1 MGLRRNLLRLLAL
14 LFAFALVAAA
24 CGSSDDDDSSS
35 SSSESATATADDH
48 GDDDDHDHEEEEDT
62 GGTLSQDAVEKAVSG
77 EGGDDAAEEEEES
90 DCPKD
95 RSTIEGIFAEA
106 DCNRDAIIA
115 MITEKMEA
123 GEWGVNSDNHLIGP
137 TGMEIDLNECPAD
150 WSNTHGLSDD
160 AMRFGQTTV
169 QSGNLAAYGNLSLG
183 MQIWFDYIDSL
194 DVLSGRDIEFII
206 KDDGYVAAQT
216 IEYVD
221 ELIESSNVHL
231 LQGLGSPNGLAVYDK
246 INDECI
252 PHPFYL
258 SGHPAWGDPEIH
270 PWTTSYQMSYSTEA
284 MLWGTWIK
292 VNLADQLPVT
302 VAGLVMDNDFG
313 LAYEM
318 GFEAYVEQNP
328 DVVAEYLP
336 VRHDP
341 AAPTLTNEVTTIA
354 AFDPDVFISM
364 TAGNPCLL
372 AIQEVEA
379 SGLLDSVSA
388 AFTPSVCVGIAA
400 YMTPAGM
407 AADGW
412 WIAGGGWK
420 DSQDANYIDD
430 PYMKFI
436 NETLESDGLDQT
448 VSLYGV
454 GFGDYGWSY
463 NEVLRVAAELP
474 GGLSRTNFI
483 LALRTFSGKHPK
495 LLDGIEFG
503 AWGAS
508 DGYFVEGSDFSQFDA
523 TNQAWVQVGDLV
535 DANGLSPNCRW
546 DKDNGGC
553 R

>member
-1 MGLRRNLLRLLAL
+1 MEIRRNLLRLLAV
-14 LFAFALVAAA
+14 LFAFAMVAAA

-35 SSSESATATADDH
+35 SSSESASATAEDH
-48 GDDDDHDHEEEEDT
+48 GDDDHDHEEEDT

-77 EGGDDAAEEEEES
+77 EGSDDAAEEEAS
-90 DCPKD
+90 DCPQD
-95 RSTIEGIFAEA
+95 RSTIEGIMAEA

-115 MITEKMEA
+115 MITAKMEA

-137 TGMEIDLNECPAD
+137 AGMEVDLNACPAD
-150 WSNTHGLSDD
+150 WDDKAGLTDD
-160 AMRFGQTTV
+160 QIRFGQTTV
-169 QSGNLAAYGNLSLG
+169 QSGNLAAYGNLSVG
-183 MQIWFDYIDSL
+183 MGVYFDYVNSL

-246 INDECI
+246 INAECI

-258 SGHPAWGDPEIH
+258 SGHPAWGDPEVH
-270 PWTTSYQMSYSTEA
+270 PWTTSRQMSYSTEA

-318 GFEAYVEQNP
+318 GFEAYAEENP

-372 AIQEVEA
+372 AIQEVES
-379 SGLLDSVSA
+379 SGLLDRIEA
-388 AFTPSVCVGIAA
+388 AFTPSVCKGIAA
-400 YMTPAGM
+400 YLAPAGM
-407 AADGW
+407 AADEW
-412 WIAGGGWK
+412 WVVGGGLK
-420 DSQDANYIDD
+420 DTTDPGKMEEPFIKFVRDLISDAGED
-430 PYMKFI
+430 PGI
-436 NETLESDGLDQT
+436 SLTGDGACRGLEFTEAFRIAD
-448 VSLYGV
+448 
-454 GFGDYGWSY
+454 
-463 NEVLRVAAELP
+463 ALP
-474 GGLSRTNFI
+474 GGMSRTNLM
-483 LALRTFSGKHPK
+483 LALRNFKIYNPCVM
-495 LLDGIEFG
+495 DGIKTELNG
-503 AWGAS
+503 NADA
-508 DGYFVEGSDFSQFDA
+508 YYIEGSDFSQFDA
-523 TNQAWVQVGDLV
+523 ELQTWNQIGDVV
-535 DANGLSPNCRW
+535 DANGGTPNCRW
-546 DKDNGGC
+546 DKANGGC

>member
-1 MGLRRNLLRLLAL
+1 MGIRRNLLRLLAV
-14 LFAFALVAAA
+14 LFAFAMVAAA

-35 SSSESATATADDH
+35 SSSESASATAEDH
-48 GDDDDHDHEEEEDT
+48 GDDHGEEEDT

-77 EGGDDAAEEEEES
+77 ESDDAGDAAEEAS
-90 DCPKD
+90 DCTQD
-95 RSTIEGIFAEA
+95 RSSIEGIMAEA

-115 MITEKMEA
+115 MITAKMDA

-137 TGMEIDLNECPAD
+137 SGMEIDLNECPAD
-150 WSNTHGLSDD
+150 WDDKAGLTDD
-160 AMRFGQTTV
+160 QLRFGQTTV

-183 MQIWFDYIDSL
+183 MQIYFDYVNSL

-221 ELIESSNVHL
+221 ELIESANVHL

-246 INDECI
+246 INAECI

-270 PWTTSYQMSYSTEA
+270 PWTTSRQMSYSTEA

-292 VNLADQLPVT
+292 VNLADQLPVS

-318 GFEAYVEQNP
+318 GFEAYAEQNP
-328 DVVAEYLP
+328 DVVEEYLP

-372 AIQEVEA
+372 AIQEVES
-379 SGLLDSVSA
+379 SGLLDRIEA
-388 AFTPSVCVGIAA
+388 AFTPSVCKGIAA
-400 YMTPAGM
+400 YLAPAGM
-407 AADGW
+407 AADDW
-412 WIAGGGWK
+412 WVVGGGLK
-420 DSQDANYIDD
+420 DTTDPGKMDEPFIKFVRDMISDAGED
-430 PYMKFI
+430 PGI
-436 NETLESDGLDQT
+436 SLTGDGACRGLEFTEAFRIAD
-448 VSLYGV
+448 
-454 GFGDYGWSY
+454 
-463 NEVLRVAAELP
+463 ALP
-474 GGLSRTNFI
+474 GGMSRTNLM
-483 LALRTFSGKHPK
+483 LALRNFKIYHPG
-495 LLDGIEFG
+495 LLDGLVTELKG
-503 AWGAS
+503 NADA
-508 DGYFVEGSDFSQFDA
+508 YFVEGSEYSKFNA
-523 TNQAWVQVGDLV
+523 TDQTWEMIGDVV
-535 DANGLSPNCRW
+535 DANGGTPNCRW
-546 DKDNGGC
+546 DKANGGC

>member
-1 MGLRRNLLRLLAL
+1 MEIRRNLLRLLAL

-77 EGGDDAAEEEEES
+77 EGGDDDAAEEEES
-90 DCPKD
+90 DCPQD
-95 RSTIEGIFAEA
+95 RSTLEGIFAEA

-160 AMRFGQTTV
+160 TMRFGQTTV

-221 ELIESSNVHL
+221 ELIESGNVLL

-258 SGHPAWGDPEIH
+258 SGHPAWGDPELH

-284 MLWGTWIK
+284 VLWGTWIK
-292 VNLADQLPVT
+292 VNLADKLPVK

-379 SGLLDSVSA
+379 SGLYDRLDA
-388 AFTPSVCVGIAA
+388 AFTPSVCKGIAA
-400 YMTPAGM
+400 YLAPAGM
-407 AADGW
+407 AADGY
-412 WIAGGGWK
+412 WIVGGGAK
-420 DSQDANYIDD
+420 DTTDSGKMDEPFIAFARDLISDAGED
-430 PYMKFI
+430 PSI
-436 NETLESDGLDQT
+436 
-448 VSLYGV
+448 SLTGEGV
-454 GFGDYGWSY
+454 FRGYAFTEAFRIAD
-463 NEVLRVAAELP
+463 ALP
-474 GGLSRTNFI
+474 GGMSRTNLM
-483 LALRTFSGKHPK
+483 LALRNFKIYHPG
-495 LLDGIEFG
+495 LLDGLVTELKG
-503 AWGAS
+503 NS
-508 DGYFVEGSDFSQFDA
+508 DAYFVEGSEYSQFDA
-523 TNQAWVQVGDLV
+523 ENQTWVMVGDVV
-535 DANGLSPNCRW
+535 DANGGTPNCRW
-546 DKDNGGC
+546 DKANGGC

>member
-1 MGLRRNLLRLLAL
+1 MGIRRNLLRLLAV
-14 LFAFALVAAA
+14 LFAFAMVAAA

-35 SSSESATATADDH
+35 SSSESASATAEDH
-48 GDDDDHDHEEEEDT
+48 SDDDDHDHEEEET
-62 GGTLSQDAVEKAVSG
+62 GGGLSQDAVEKAVSG
-77 EGGDDAAEEEEES
+77 DDEAEQEVDE
-90 DCPKD
+90 DAPTFD
-95 RSTIEGIFAEA
+95 TSTIEGLEA
-106 DCNRDAIIA
+106 SWTYNREKLVA

-123 GEWGVNSDNHLIGP
+123 GEWGVGDDGILRGP
-137 TGMEIDLNECPAD
+137 TGFEIDMNDCPSD
-150 WSNTHGLSDD
+150 WSDTGGVTADSVRIGH
-160 AMRFGQTTV
+160 TTAK
-169 QSGNLAAYGNLSLG
+169 SGNLAAYGNIAVG
-183 MQIWFDYIDSL
+183 WDSYNNY
-194 DVLSGRDIEFII
+194 VNENGGIGGRDIELIV
-206 KDDGYVAAQT
+206 KDDAYVAAQT
-216 IEYVD
+216 IEFID
-221 ELIESSNVHL
+221 ELIESENVFMIVT
-231 LQGLGSPNGLAVYDK
+231 LGSPNTLAVYDTV
-246 INDECI
+246 NTECV
-252 PHPFYL
+252 PQPFVQT
-258 SGHPAWGDPEIH
+258 GHPAWGDPELH
-270 PWTTSYQMSYSTEA
+270 PWTSGMIMSYSTEA
-284 MLWGTWIK
+284 VLWGTWIK
-292 VNLADQLPVT
+292 NNLADQLPVK

-313 LAYEM
+313 LAYEL
-318 GFEAYVEQNP
+318 GFEAYAEDNP
-328 DVVAEYLP
+328 DIVAEYLP

-341 AAPTLTNEVTTIA
+341 AAPTVTNEVTTIA

-420 DSQDANYIDD
+420 DSQDANYTDD

-523 TNQAWVQVGDLV
+523 TNQSWVQVGDLV

>member
-221 ELIESSNVHL
+221 ELIESGNVLL

-258 SGHPAWGDPEIH
+258 SGHPAWGDPELH

-284 MLWGTWIK
+284 VLWGTWIK
-292 VNLADQLPVT
+292 VNLADQLPVK

-379 SGLLDSVSA
+379 SGLYDRLDA
-388 AFTPSVCVGIAA
+388 AFTPSVCKGIAA
-400 YMTPAGM
+400 YLAPAGM
-407 AADGW
+407 AADGY
-412 WIAGGGWK
+412 WIVGGGQK
-420 DSQDANYIDD
+420 DTTDTKLQDEPYIKFVNELISAAGED
-430 PYMKFI
+430 PGI
-436 NETLESDGLDQT
+436 
-448 VSLYGV
+448 SLTGEGV
-454 GFGDYGWSY
+454 FRGYDITEAFRIAD
-463 NEVLRVAAELP
+463 ALP
-474 GGLSRTNFI
+474 GGMSRTNLM
-483 LALRTFSGKHPK
+483 LALRNFKIFHPG
-495 LLDGIEFG
+495 LLDGIATELKG
-503 AWGAS
+503 NVDA
-508 DGYFVEGSDFSQFDA
+508 YFIEGSEYSQFDA
-523 TNQAWVQVGDLV
+523 ENQTWVQVGDPV
-535 DANGLSPNCRW
+535 DANGGTPNCRW
-546 DKDNGGC
+546 DKANGGC

>member
-1 MGLRRNLLRLLAL
+1 MGIRRNLLRLLAV
-14 LFAFALVAAA
+14 LFAFAMVAAA

-35 SSSESATATADDH
+35 SSSESASATAEDH
-48 GDDDDHDHEEEEDT
+48 GDDHGEEEDT

-77 EGGDDAAEEEEES
+77 DSDDAGDAAEEAS
-90 DCPKD
+90 DCPQD
-95 RSTIEGIFAEA
+95 RSTVEGIFAEA

-115 MITEKMEA
+115 MITAKMDA

-137 TGMEIDLNECPAD
+137 EGMEVDLNACPAD
-150 WSNTHGLSDD
+150 WDNKAGLTDD
-160 AMRFGQTTV
+160 QIRFGQTTV

-183 MQIWFDYIDSL
+183 MQIYFDYVNSL

-221 ELIESSNVHL
+221 ELIESANVHL

-246 INDECI
+246 INEECI

-258 SGHPAWGDPEIH
+258 SGHPAWGDPELH

-284 MLWGTWIK
+284 VLWGTWIK
-292 VNLADQLPVT
+292 VNLADDLPVK

-318 GFEAYVEQNP
+318 GFEAYAEQNP

-372 AIQEVEA
+372 AIQEVES
-379 SGLLDSVSA
+379 SGLLDRIEA
-388 AFTPSVCVGIAA
+388 AFTPSVCKGIAA
-400 YMTPAGM
+400 YLAPAGM
-407 AADGW
+407 AADDW
-412 WIAGGGWK
+412 WVVGGGLK
-420 DSQDANYIDD
+420 DTTDPGKMDEPFIKFVRDMISDAGED
-430 PYMKFI
+430 PGI
-436 NETLESDGLDQT
+436 SLTGDGACRGLEFTEAFRIAD
-448 VSLYGV
+448 
-454 GFGDYGWSY
+454 
-463 NEVLRVAAELP
+463 ALP
-474 GGLSRTNFI
+474 GGMSRTNLM
-483 LALRTFSGKHPK
+483 LALRNFKIYNPCVM
-495 LLDGIEFG
+495 DGIQTELNG
-503 AWGAS
+503 NADA
-508 DGYFVEGSDFSQFDA
+508 YYIEGSDFSQFDA
-523 TNQAWVQVGDLV
+523 EQQTWNQIGDVV
-535 DANGLSPNCRW
+535 DANGGTPNCRW
-546 DKDNGGC
+546 DKANGGC

>member
-77 EGGDDAAEEEEES
+77 EGGDDDAAEEEES
-90 DCPKD
+90 DCPQD
-95 RSTIEGIFAEA
+95 RSTLEGIFAEA

-160 AMRFGQTTV
+160 TMRFGQTTV

-221 ELIESSNVHL
+221 ELIESGNVLL

-258 SGHPAWGDPEIH
+258 SGHPAWGDPELH

-284 MLWGTWIK
+284 VLWGTWIK
-292 VNLADQLPVT
+292 VNLADKLPVK

-318 GFEAYVEQNP
+318 GFEAYVEENP
-328 DVVAEYLP
+328 DVVSEYLP

-354 AFDPDVFISM
+354 AFAPDVFISM

-379 SGLLDSVSA
+379 SGLLDELSA
-388 AFTPSVCVGIAA
+388 AFTPSVCKGIAA
-400 YMTPAGM
+400 YLAPAGM
-407 AADGW
+407 AADDW
-412 WIAGGGWK
+412 WVVGGGRIDTTDPGK
-420 DSQDANYIDD
+420 IDLPFIKFARDLISDAGED
-430 PYMKFI
+430 PGI
-436 NETLESDGLDQT
+436 SLTGEGVCRGLDFT
-448 VSLYGV
+448 EA
-454 GFGDYGWSY
+454 FRIAD
-463 NEVLRVAAELP
+463 ALP
-474 GGLSRTNFI
+474 GGMSRTNLM
-483 LALRTFSGKHPK
+483 LALRNFKVYNPCIM
-495 LLDGIEFG
+495 DGIQTELKG
-503 AWGAS
+503 NS
-508 DGYFVEGSDFSQFDA
+508 DAYFIEGSDFSQFDA
-523 TNQAWVQVGDLV
+523 EAQSWNIIGEVV
-535 DANGLSPNCRW
+535 DANGGTPNCRW
-546 DKDNGGC
+546 DKANGGC

>member
-1 MGLRRNLLRLLAL
+1 MEIRRNLLRLLAL

-137 TGMEIDLNECPAD
+137 TGMDIDLNECPAD

-221 ELIESSNVHL
+221 ELIESGNVLL

-258 SGHPAWGDPEIH
+258 SGHPAWGDPELH

-284 MLWGTWIK
+284 VLWGTWIK
-292 VNLADQLPVT
+292 VNLADQLPVK

-379 SGLLDSVSA
+379 SGLYDRLDA
-388 AFTPSVCVGIAA
+388 AFTPSVCKGIAA
-400 YMTPAGM
+400 YLAPAGM
-407 AADGW
+407 AADDW
-412 WIAGGGWK
+412 WVVGGGRIDTTDPGK
-420 DSQDANYIDD
+420 IDLPFIKFARDLISDAGED
-430 PYMKFI
+430 PGI
-436 NETLESDGLDQT
+436 SLTGEGVCRGLDFT
-448 VSLYGV
+448 EA
-454 GFGDYGWSY
+454 FRIAD
-463 NEVLRVAAELP
+463 ALP
-474 GGLSRTNFI
+474 GGMSRTNLM
-483 LALRTFSGKHPK
+483 LALRNFKVYNPCIM
-495 LLDGIEFG
+495 DGIQTELKG
-503 AWGAS
+503 NS
-508 DGYFVEGSDFSQFDA
+508 DAYFIEGSDFSQFDA
-523 TNQAWVQVGDLV
+523 EAQSWNIIGEVV
-535 DANGLSPNCRW
+535 DANGGTPNCRW
-546 DKDNGGC
+546 DKANGGC

>member
-1 MGLRRNLLRLLAL
+1 MGIRRNLLRLLAV
-14 LFAFALVAAA
+14 LFAFAMVAAA

-35 SSSESATATADDH
+35 SSSESASATAEDH
-48 GDDDDHDHEEEEDT
+48 GDDHGEEEDT

-77 EGGDDAAEEEEES
+77 ESDDAGDAAEEAS
-90 DCPKD
+90 DCTQD
-95 RSTIEGIFAEA
+95 RSSIEGIMAEA

-115 MITEKMEA
+115 MITAKMDA

-137 TGMEIDLNECPAD
+137 EGMEVDLNACPAD
-150 WSNTHGLSDD
+150 WDNKAGLTDD
-160 AMRFGQTTV
+160 QIRFGQTTV

-183 MQIWFDYIDSL
+183 MQIWFDYVDSL

-221 ELIESSNVHL
+221 ELIESANVHL

-246 INDECI
+246 INAECI

-270 PWTTSYQMSYSTEA
+270 PWTTSRQMSYSTEA

-292 VNLADQLPVT
+292 VNLADQLPVS

-318 GFEAYVEQNP
+318 GFEAYAEQNP
-328 DVVAEYLP
+328 DVVEEYLP

-379 SGLLDSVSA
+379 SGLYDRLSA
-388 AFTPSVCVGIAA
+388 AFTPSVCKGIAA
-400 YMTPAGM
+400 YLAPAGM
-407 AADGW
+407 AADGY
-412 WIAGGGWK
+412 WIVGGGAK
-420 DSQDANYIDD
+420 DTTDSGKMDEPFIAFARDLISDAGEDAGI
-430 PYMKFI
+430 
-436 NETLESDGLDQT
+436 
-448 VSLYGV
+448 SLTGEGV
-454 GFGDYGWSY
+454 FRGYAFTEAFRIAD
-463 NEVLRVAAELP
+463 ALP
-474 GGLSRTNFI
+474 GGMSRTNLM
-483 LALRTFSGKHPK
+483 LALRNFKIYNPCVM
-495 LLDGIEFG
+495 DGIQTELNG
-503 AWGAS
+503 NADA
-508 DGYFVEGSDFSQFDA
+508 YYIEGSDFSQFDA
-523 TNQAWVQVGDLV
+523 EQQTWNQIGDVV
-535 DANGLSPNCRW
+535 DANGGTPNCRW
-546 DKDNGGC
+546 DKANGGC

>member
-1 MGLRRNLLRLLAL
+1 MEIRRNLLRLLAV
-14 LFAFALVAAA
+14 LFAFAMVAAA

-35 SSSESATATADDH
+35 SSSESASATAEDH
-48 GDDDDHDHEEEEDT
+48 GDDHSEEEEDT

-77 EGGDDAAEEEEES
+77 DSDDAGDAAEEAS
-90 DCPKD
+90 DCPQD
-95 RSTIEGIFAEA
+95 RSTVEGIFAEA

-115 MITEKMEA
+115 MITAKMDA

-137 TGMEIDLNECPAD
+137 SGMEIDLNECPAD
-150 WSNTHGLSDD
+150 WDDKAGLTDD
-160 AMRFGQTTV
+160 QLRFGQTTV

-183 MQIWFDYIDSL
+183 MQIYFDYVNSL

-221 ELIESSNVHL
+221 ELIESANVHL

-246 INDECI
+246 INAECI

-270 PWTTSYQMSYSTEA
+270 PWTTSRQMSYSTEA

-292 VNLADQLPVT
+292 VNLADQLPVS

-318 GFEAYVEQNP
+318 GFEAYAEQNP
-328 DVVAEYLP
+328 DVVEEYLP

-372 AIQEVEA
+372 AIQEVES
-379 SGLLDSVSA
+379 SGLLDRIEA
-388 AFTPSVCVGIAA
+388 AFTPSVCKGIAA
-400 YMTPAGM
+400 YLAPAGM
-407 AADGW
+407 AADDW
-412 WIAGGGWK
+412 WVVGGGLK
-420 DSQDANYIDD
+420 DTTDPGKMDEPFIKFVRDMISDAGED
-430 PYMKFI
+430 PGI
-436 NETLESDGLDQT
+436 SLTGDGACRGLEFTEAFRIAD
-448 VSLYGV
+448 
-454 GFGDYGWSY
+454 
-463 NEVLRVAAELP
+463 ALP
-474 GGLSRTNFI
+474 GGMSRTNLM
-483 LALRTFSGKHPK
+483 LALRNFKIYNPCVM
-495 LLDGIEFG
+495 DGIQTELNG
-503 AWGAS
+503 NADA
-508 DGYFVEGSDFSQFDA
+508 YYIEGSDFSQFDA
-523 TNQAWVQVGDLV
+523 EQQTWNQIGDVV
-535 DANGLSPNCRW
+535 DANGGTPNCRW
-546 DKDNGGC
+546 DKANGGC

>member
-1 MGLRRNLLRLLAL
+1 MGIRRNLLRLLAV
-14 LFAFALVAAA
+14 LFAFAMVAAA

-35 SSSESATATADDH
+35 SSSESASATAEDH
-48 GDDDDHDHEEEEDT
+48 GDDHGEEEDT

-77 EGGDDAAEEEEES
+77 ESDDAGDAAEEAS
-90 DCPKD
+90 DCTQD
-95 RSTIEGIFAEA
+95 RSSIEGIMAEA

-115 MITEKMEA
+115 MITAKMDA

-137 TGMEIDLNECPAD
+137 SGMEIDLNECPAD
-150 WSNTHGLSDD
+150 WDDKAGLTDD
-160 AMRFGQTTV
+160 QLRFGQTTV

-183 MQIWFDYIDSL
+183 MQIWFDYVDSL

-221 ELIESSNVHL
+221 ELIESANVHL

-246 INDECI
+246 INAECI

-270 PWTTSYQMSYSTEA
+270 PWTTSRQMSYSTEA

-292 VNLADQLPVT
+292 VNLADQLPVS

-318 GFEAYVEQNP
+318 GFEAYAEQNP
-328 DVVAEYLP
+328 DVVEEYLP

-372 AIQEVEA
+372 AIQEVES
-379 SGLLDSVSA
+379 SGLLDRIEA
-388 AFTPSVCVGIAA
+388 AFTPSVCKGIAA
-400 YMTPAGM
+400 YLAPAGM
-407 AADGW
+407 AADDW
-412 WIAGGGWK
+412 WVVGGGLK
-420 DSQDANYIDD
+420 DTTDPGKMDEPFIKFVRDMISDAGED
-430 PYMKFI
+430 PGI
-436 NETLESDGLDQT
+436 SLTGDGACRGLEFTEAFRIAD
-448 VSLYGV
+448 
-454 GFGDYGWSY
+454 
-463 NEVLRVAAELP
+463 ALP
-474 GGLSRTNFI
+474 GGMSRTNLM
-483 LALRTFSGKHPK
+483 LALRNFKIYNPCVM
-495 LLDGIEFG
+495 DGIQTELNG
-503 AWGAS
+503 NADA
-508 DGYFVEGSDFSQFDA
+508 YYIEGSDFSQFDA
-523 TNQAWVQVGDLV
+523 EQQTCDQIGDVV
-535 DANGLSPNCRW
+535 DANGGTPNCRW
-546 DKDNGGC
+546 DKANGGC

>member
-1 MGLRRNLLRLLAL
+1 MEIRRNLLRLLAV

-24 CGSSDDDDSSS
+24 CGSSDDDDDSSSSAS
-35 SSSESATATADDH
+35 SSSESADEAEA
-48 GDDDDHDHEEEEDT
+48 EEAEEAEEEDT
-62 GGTLSQDAVEKAVSG
+62 GGTLSQDAIEKAVSG
-77 EGGDDAAEEEEES
+77 EDDGEAEEEVAS
-90 DCPKD
+90 DCPSD
-95 RSTIEGIFAEA
+95 RSNVEGIFAEA

-115 MITEKMEA
+115 AITAKMEA

-137 TGMEIDLNECPAD
+137 SGMDVDLNACPSD
-150 WSNTHGLSDD
+150 WDDHAGLTDD
-160 AMRFGQTTV
+160 QLRFGQTTV

-221 ELIESSNVHL
+221 ELIESANIHL
-231 LQGLGSPNGLAVYDK
+231 IQGLGSPNGLAVYDK
-246 INDECI
+246 INEECI

-258 SGHPAWGDPEIH
+258 SGHPAWGDPELH

-284 MLWGTWIK
+284 VLWGTWIK
-292 VNLADQLPVT
+292 VNLADELPVK

-318 GFEAYVEQNP
+318 GFEAYVEKNP

-379 SGLLDSVSA
+379 SGLYERLSA
-388 AFTPSVCVGIAA
+388 AFTPSVCKGIAA
-400 YMTPAGM
+400 YMAPAGM
-407 AADGW
+407 AANDY
-412 WIAGGGWK
+412 WIVGGGAK
-420 DSQDANYIDD
+420 DTTDSGKMKEPFIAFARDLISDAGED
-430 PYMKFI
+430 PGI
-436 NETLESDGLDQT
+436 
-448 VSLYGV
+448 SLTGEGV
-454 GFGDYGWSY
+454 FRGYAFTEAFRIAD
-463 NEVLRVAAELP
+463 ALP
-474 GGLSRTNFI
+474 GGMSRTNLM
-483 LALRTFSGKHPK
+483 LALRNFKIYHPG
-495 LLDGIEFG
+495 LLDGLVTELKG
-503 AWGAS
+503 NS
-508 DGYFVEGSDFSQFDA
+508 DAYFVEGSEYSKFDA
-523 TNQAWVQVGDLV
+523 ENQTWVMVGDVV
-535 DANGLSPNCRW
+535 DANGGTPNCRW
-546 DKDNGGC
+546 DKANGGC

>member
-1 MGLRRNLLRLLAL
+1 MEIRRNLLRLLAV
-14 LFAFALVAAA
+14 LFAFAMVAAA

-35 SSSESATATADDH
+35 SSSESASATAEDH
-48 GDDDDHDHEEEEDT
+48 GDDHGEEEDT

-77 EGGDDAAEEEEES
+77 ESDDAGDAAEEAS
-90 DCPKD
+90 DCTQD
-95 RSTIEGIFAEA
+95 RSSIEGIMAEA

-115 MITEKMEA
+115 MITAKMDA

-137 TGMEIDLNECPAD
+137 EGMEVDLNACPAD
-150 WSNTHGLSDD
+150 WDNKAGLTDD
-160 AMRFGQTTV
+160 QIRFGQTTV

-183 MQIWFDYIDSL
+183 MQIWFDYVDSL

-221 ELIESSNVHL
+221 ELIESANVHL

-246 INDECI
+246 INAECI

-270 PWTTSYQMSYSTEA
+270 PWTTSRQMSYSTEA

-292 VNLADQLPVT
+292 VNLADQLPVS

-318 GFEAYVEQNP
+318 GFEAYAEQNP

-372 AIQEVEA
+372 AIQEVES
-379 SGLLDSVSA
+379 SGLLDRIEA
-388 AFTPSVCVGIAA
+388 AFTPSVCKGIAA
-400 YMTPAGM
+400 YLAPAGM
-407 AADGW
+407 AADGY
-412 WIAGGGWK
+412 WIVGGGAK
-420 DSQDANYIDD
+420 DTTDSGKMDEPFIAFARDLISDAGEDAGI
-430 PYMKFI
+430 
-436 NETLESDGLDQT
+436 
-448 VSLYGV
+448 SLTGEGV
-454 GFGDYGWSY
+454 FRGYAFTEAFRIAD
-463 NEVLRVAAELP
+463 ALP
-474 GGLSRTNFI
+474 GGMSRTNLM
-483 LALRTFSGKHPK
+483 LALRNFKIYNPCVM
-495 LLDGIEFG
+495 DGIQTELNG
-503 AWGAS
+503 NADA
-508 DGYFVEGSDFSQFDA
+508 YYIEGSDFSQFDA
-523 TNQAWVQVGDLV
+523 EQQTWNQIGDVV
-535 DANGLSPNCRW
+535 DANGGTPNCRW
-546 DKDNGGC
+546 DKANGGC

>member
-1 MGLRRNLLRLLAL
+1 MEIRRNLLRLLAV

-35 SSSESATATADDH
+35 SASESATATADDH
-48 GDDDDHDHEEEEDT
+48 GDDDHGEEEEDT

-77 EGGDDAAEEEEES
+77 EDDGSDDAPEEVS
-90 DCPKD
+90 DCPVD
-95 RSTIEGIFAEA
+95 RSNVEGIFAEA

-137 TGMEIDLNECPAD
+137 TGMDIDLNECPAD
-150 WSNTHGLSDD
+150 WDDKAGLTSDQI
-160 AMRFGQTTV
+160 RFGQTTV

-221 ELIESSNVHL
+221 ELIESANIHL
-231 LQGLGSPNGLAVYDK
+231 IQGLGSPNGLAVYDK
-246 INDECI
+246 INEECI

-258 SGHPAWGDPEIH
+258 SGHPAWGDPELH

-284 MLWGTWIK
+284 VLWGTWIK
-292 VNLADQLPVT
+292 VNLADELPVK

-318 GFEAYVEQNP
+318 GFESYAEQNP

-354 AFDPDVFISM
+354 AIAPDVFISM

-372 AIQEVEA
+372 AGQEVEA
-379 SGLLDSVSA
+379 SGLYDRLSA
-388 AFTPSVCVGIAA
+388 AFTPSVCKGIAA
-400 YMTPAGM
+400 YMAPAGM
-407 AADGW
+407 AADGY
-412 WIAGGGWK
+412 WIVGGGAK
-420 DSQDANYIDD
+420 DTTDSVKMKEPFIAFARDLISDAGED
-430 PYMKFI
+430 PGI
-436 NETLESDGLDQT
+436 
-448 VSLYGV
+448 SLTGEGV
-454 GFGDYGWSY
+454 FRGYAFTEAFRIAD
-463 NEVLRVAAELP
+463 ALP
-474 GGLSRTNFI
+474 GGMSRTNLM
-483 LALRTFSGKHPK
+483 LALRNFKIYHPG
-495 LLDGIEFG
+495 LLDGLVTELKG
-503 AWGAS
+503 NS
-508 DGYFVEGSDFSQFDA
+508 DAYFVEGSEYSKFNA
-523 TNQAWVQVGDLV
+523 TDQTGVMVGDVV
-535 DANGLSPNCRW
+535 DANGGTPNCRW
-546 DKDNGGC
+546 DKANGGC

>member
-137 TGMEIDLNECPAD
+137 TGMDIDLNECPAD
-150 WSNTHGLSDD
+150 WSDTAGLTDD
-160 AMRFGQTTV
+160 QMRFGQTTV
-169 QSGNLAAYGNLSLG
+169 QSGNLAAYGNLSVG
-183 MQIWFDYIDSL
+183 MQIYFDYVNSL
-194 DVLSGRDIEFII
+194 DVLSGRDIEFIV

-258 SGHPAWGDPEIH
+258 SGHPAWGDPELH

-284 MLWGTWIK
+284 VLWGTWIK
-292 VNLADQLPVT
+292 VNLADQLPVK

-379 SGLLDSVSA
+379 SGLYDRLDA
-388 AFTPSVCVGIAA
+388 AFTPSVCKGIAA
-400 YMTPAGM
+400 YLAPAGM
-407 AADGW
+407 AADDW
-412 WIAGGGWK
+412 WVVGGGRIDTTDPGK
-420 DSQDANYIDD
+420 IDLPFIKFARDLISDAGED
-430 PYMKFI
+430 PGI
-436 NETLESDGLDQT
+436 SLTGEGVCRGLDFT
-448 VSLYGV
+448 EA
-454 GFGDYGWSY
+454 FRIAD
-463 NEVLRVAAELP
+463 ALP
-474 GGLSRTNFI
+474 GGMSRTNLM
-483 LALRTFSGKHPK
+483 LALRNFKIYHPG
-495 LLDGIEFG
+495 LLDGLVTELKG
-503 AWGAS
+503 NS
-508 DGYFVEGSDFSQFDA
+508 DAYFVEGSEYSQFDA
-523 TNQAWVQVGDLV
+523 ENQTWVMVGDVV
-535 DANGLSPNCRW
+535 DANGGTPNCRW
-546 DKDNGGC
+546 DKANGGC

>member
-1 MGLRRNLLRLLAL
+1 MGIRRNLLRLLAV
-14 LFAFALVAAA
+14 LFAFAMVAAA

-35 SSSESATATADDH
+35 SSSESASATAEDH
-48 GDDDDHDHEEEEDT
+48 GDDHGEEEEDT

-77 EGGDDAAEEEEES
+77 ESDDAGDAAEEAS
-90 DCPKD
+90 DCTQD
-95 RSTIEGIFAEA
+95 RSSIEGIMAEA

-115 MITEKMEA
+115 MITAKMDA

-137 TGMEIDLNECPAD
+137 SGMEIDLNECPAD
-150 WSNTHGLSDD
+150 WDDKAGLTDD
-160 AMRFGQTTV
+160 QLRFGQTTV

-183 MQIWFDYIDSL
+183 MQIYFDYVNSL

-221 ELIESSNVHL
+221 ELIESANVHL

-246 INDECI
+246 INAECI

-270 PWTTSYQMSYSTEA
+270 PWTTSRQMSYSTEA

-292 VNLADQLPVT
+292 VNLADQLPVS

-318 GFEAYVEQNP
+318 GFEAYAEQNP
-328 DVVAEYLP
+328 DVVEEYLP

-372 AIQEVEA
+372 AIQEVES
-379 SGLLDSVSA
+379 SGLLDRIEA
-388 AFTPSVCVGIAA
+388 AFTPSVCKGIAA
-400 YMTPAGM
+400 YLAPAGM
-407 AADGW
+407 AADDW
-412 WIAGGGWK
+412 WVVGGGLK
-420 DSQDANYIDD
+420 DTTDPGKMDEPFIKFVRDMISDAGED
-430 PYMKFI
+430 PGI
-436 NETLESDGLDQT
+436 SLTGDGACRGLEFTEAFRIAD
-448 VSLYGV
+448 
-454 GFGDYGWSY
+454 
-463 NEVLRVAAELP
+463 ALP
-474 GGLSRTNFI
+474 GGMSRTNLM
-483 LALRTFSGKHPK
+483 LALRNFKIYNPCVM
-495 LLDGIEFG
+495 DGIQTELNG
-503 AWGAS
+503 NADA
-508 DGYFVEGSDFSQFDA
+508 YYIEGSDFSQFDA
-523 TNQAWVQVGDLV
+523 EQQTWNQIGDVV
-535 DANGLSPNCRW
+535 DANGGTPNCRW
-546 DKDNGGC
+546 DKANGGC

>member
-1 MGLRRNLLRLLAL
+1 MGIRRNLLRLLAV
-14 LFAFALVAAA
+14 LFAFAMVAAA

-35 SSSESATATADDH
+35 SSSESASATAEDH
-48 GDDDDHDHEEEEDT
+48 GDDHGEEEDT

-77 EGGDDAAEEEEES
+77 ESDDAGDAAEEAS
-90 DCPKD
+90 DCTQD
-95 RSTIEGIFAEA
+95 RSSIEGIMAEA

-115 MITEKMEA
+115 MITAKMDA

-137 TGMEIDLNECPAD
+137 SGMEIDLNECPAD
-150 WSNTHGLSDD
+150 WDDKAGLTDD
-160 AMRFGQTTV
+160 QLRFGQTTV

-183 MQIWFDYIDSL
+183 MQIYFDYVNSL

-221 ELIESSNVHL
+221 ELIESANVHL

-246 INDECI
+246 INAECI

-270 PWTTSYQMSYSTEA
+270 PWTTSRQMSYSTEA

-292 VNLADQLPVT
+292 VNLADQLPVS

-318 GFEAYVEQNP
+318 GFEAYAEQNP

-372 AIQEVEA
+372 AIQEVES
-379 SGLLDSVSA
+379 SGLLDRIEA
-388 AFTPSVCVGIAA
+388 AFTPSVCKGIAA
-400 YMTPAGM
+400 YLAPAGM
-407 AADGW
+407 AADDW
-412 WIAGGGWK
+412 WVVGGGLK
-420 DSQDANYIDD
+420 DTTDPGKMDEPFIKFVRDMISDAGED
-430 PYMKFI
+430 PGI
-436 NETLESDGLDQT
+436 SLTGDGACRGLEFTEAFRIAD
-448 VSLYGV
+448 
-454 GFGDYGWSY
+454 
-463 NEVLRVAAELP
+463 ALP
-474 GGLSRTNFI
+474 GGMSRTNLM
-483 LALRTFSGKHPK
+483 LALRNFKIYHPG
-495 LLDGIEFG
+495 LLDGLVTELKG
-503 AWGAS
+503 NADA
-508 DGYFVEGSDFSQFDA
+508 YFVEGSEYSKFNA
-523 TNQAWVQVGDLV
+523 TDQTWEMIGDVV
-535 DANGLSPNCRW
+535 DANGGTPNCRW
-546 DKDNGGC
+546 DKANGGC

>member
-1 MGLRRNLLRLLAL
+1 MEIRRNLLRLLAV

-35 SSSESATATADDH
+35 GSSESATATADDH
-48 GDDDDHDHEEEEDT
+48 GDDDHGEEEEDT

-77 EGGDDAAEEEEES
+77 EDDGSDDAPEEVS
-90 DCPKD
+90 DCPVD
-95 RSTIEGIFAEA
+95 RSNVEGIFAEA

-137 TGMEIDLNECPAD
+137 TGMDIDLNECPAD
-150 WSNTHGLSDD
+150 WDDKAGLTSDQI
-160 AMRFGQTTV
+160 RFGQTTV

-221 ELIESSNVHL
+221 ELIESANIHL
-231 LQGLGSPNGLAVYDK
+231 IQGLGSPNGLAVYDK
-246 INDECI
+246 INEECI

-258 SGHPAWGDPEIH
+258 SGHPAWGDPELH

-284 MLWGTWIK
+284 VLWGTWIK
-292 VNLADQLPVT
+292 VNLADELPVK

-318 GFEAYVEQNP
+318 GFESYAEQNP

-372 AIQEVEA
+372 AVQEVEA
-379 SGLLDSVSA
+379 SGLYDRLSA
-388 AFTPSVCVGIAA
+388 AFTPSVCKGIAA
-400 YMTPAGM
+400 YMAPAGM

-412 WIAGGGWK
+412 WIVGGGSK
-420 DSQDANYIDD
+420 DTTDPKHMDEPFIKFVNENLEDA
-430 PYMKFI
+430 
-436 NETLESDGLDQT
+436 GLDPAI
-448 VSLYGV
+448 SLYGI
-454 GFGDYGWSY
+454 GYTYGY
-463 NEVLRVAAELP
+463 PHVEALRVAAELP
-474 GGLSRTNFI
+474 GGLTRTNFI
-483 LALRTFSGKHPK
+483 MAVRNIDIYGPLT
-495 LLDGIEFG
+495 LDGITLAMNG
-503 AWGAS
+503 AA
-508 DGYFVEGSDFSQFDA
+508 DGYFVEGSDFSIFDA
-523 TNQAWVQVGDLV
+523 TEQTWTMVGDVV
-535 DANGLSPNCRW
+535 DANGASPNCAW

>member
-1 MGLRRNLLRLLAL
+1 MEIRRNLLSLLAV
-14 LFAFALVAAA
+14 LFAFAMVAAA

-35 SSSESATATADDH
+35 SSSESASATAEDH
-48 GDDDDHDHEEEEDT
+48 GDDHSEEEEDT

-77 EGGDDAAEEEEES
+77 DSDDAGDAAEEAS
-90 DCPKD
+90 DCPQD
-95 RSTIEGIFAEA
+95 RSTVEGIFAEA

-115 MITEKMEA
+115 MITAKMDA

-137 TGMEIDLNECPAD
+137 SGMEIDLNECPAD
-150 WSNTHGLSDD
+150 WDDKAGLTDD
-160 AMRFGQTTV
+160 QLRFGQTTV

-183 MQIWFDYIDSL
+183 MQIYFDYVNSL

-221 ELIESSNVHL
+221 ELIESANVHL

-246 INDECI
+246 INAECI

-270 PWTTSYQMSYSTEA
+270 PWTTSRQMSYSTEA

-292 VNLADQLPVT
+292 VNLADQLPVS

-318 GFEAYVEQNP
+318 GFEAYAEQNP
-328 DVVAEYLP
+328 DVVEEYLP

-372 AIQEVEA
+372 AIQEVES
-379 SGLLDSVSA
+379 SGLLDRIEA
-388 AFTPSVCVGIAA
+388 AFTPSVCKGIAA
-400 YMTPAGM
+400 YLAPAGM
-407 AADGW
+407 AADDW
-412 WIAGGGWK
+412 WVVGGGLK
-420 DSQDANYIDD
+420 DTTDPGKMDEPFIKFVRDMISDAGED
-430 PYMKFI
+430 PGI
-436 NETLESDGLDQT
+436 SLTGDGACRGLEFTEAFRIAD
-448 VSLYGV
+448 
-454 GFGDYGWSY
+454 
-463 NEVLRVAAELP
+463 ALP
-474 GGLSRTNFI
+474 GGMSRTNLM
-483 LALRTFSGKHPK
+483 LALRNFKIYNPCVM
-495 LLDGIEFG
+495 DGIQTELNG
-503 AWGAS
+503 NADA
-508 DGYFVEGSDFSQFDA
+508 YYIEGSDFSQFDA
-523 TNQAWVQVGDLV
+523 EQQTWNQIGDVV
-535 DANGLSPNCRW
+535 DANGGTPNCRW
-546 DKDNGGC
+546 DKANGGC

>member
-1 MGLRRNLLRLLAL
+1 MEIRRNLLRLLAV
-14 LFAFALVAAA
+14 LFAFAMVAAA

-35 SSSESATATADDH
+35 SSSESASATAEDH
-48 GDDDDHDHEEEEDT
+48 GDDHDEEEEDT

-77 EGGDDAAEEEEES
+77 EDDGADDAAEEAS
-90 DCPKD
+90 DCPQD
-95 RSTIEGIFAEA
+95 RSTVEGIFAEA

-115 MITEKMEA
+115 MITAKMEA

-137 TGMEIDLNECPAD
+137 AGMEVDLNACPAD
-150 WSNTHGLSDD
+150 WDDKAGLTDD
-160 AMRFGQTTV
+160 QIRFGQTTV
-169 QSGNLAAYGNLSLG
+169 QSGNLAAYGNLSVG
-183 MQIWFDYIDSL
+183 MGVYFDYVNSL

-246 INDECI
+246 INAECI

-270 PWTTSYQMSYSTEA
+270 PWTTSRQMSYSTEA

-318 GFEAYVEQNP
+318 GFEAYAEENP
-328 DVVAEYLP
+328 DVVSEYLP

-372 AIQEVEA
+372 AIQEVES
-379 SGLLDSVSA
+379 SGLLDRIEA
-388 AFTPSVCVGIAA
+388 AFTPSVCKGIAA
-400 YMTPAGM
+400 YLAPAGM
-407 AADGW
+407 AADEW
-412 WIAGGGWK
+412 WVVGGGLK
-420 DSQDANYIDD
+420 DTTDPGKMEEPFIKFVRDLISDAGED
-430 PYMKFI
+430 PGI
-436 NETLESDGLDQT
+436 SLTGDGACRGLEFTEAFRIAD
-448 VSLYGV
+448 
-454 GFGDYGWSY
+454 
-463 NEVLRVAAELP
+463 ALP
-474 GGLSRTNFI
+474 GGMSRTNLM
-483 LALRTFSGKHPK
+483 LALRNFKIYNPCVM
-495 LLDGIEFG
+495 DGIKTELNG
-503 AWGAS
+503 NADA
-508 DGYFVEGSDFSQFDA
+508 YYIEGSDFSQFDA
-523 TNQAWVQVGDLV
+523 ELQTWNQIGDVV
-535 DANGLSPNCRW
+535 DANGGTPNCRW
-546 DKDNGGC
+546 DKANGGC

>member
-1 MGLRRNLLRLLAL
+1 MEIRRNLLRLLAV
-14 LFAFALVAAA
+14 LFAFAMVAAA

-35 SSSESATATADDH
+35 SSSESASATAEDH
-48 GDDDDHDHEEEEDT
+48 GDDHSEEEEDT

-77 EGGDDAAEEEEES
+77 DSDDAGDAAEEAS
-90 DCPKD
+90 DCPQD
-95 RSTIEGIFAEA
+95 RSTVEGIFAEA

-115 MITEKMEA
+115 MITAKMDA

-137 TGMEIDLNECPAD
+137 EGMEVDLNACPAD
-150 WSNTHGLSDD
+150 WDNKAGLTDD
-160 AMRFGQTTV
+160 QIRFGQTTV

-183 MQIWFDYIDSL
+183 MQIWFDYVDSL

-221 ELIESSNVHL
+221 ELIESANVHL

-246 INDECI
+246 INEECI

-258 SGHPAWGDPEIH
+258 SGHPAWGDPELH

-284 MLWGTWIK
+284 VLWGTWIK
-292 VNLADQLPVT
+292 VNLADDLPVK

-318 GFEAYVEQNP
+318 GFEAYAEQNP

-372 AIQEVEA
+372 AIQEVES
-379 SGLLDSVSA
+379 SGLLDRIEA
-388 AFTPSVCVGIAA
+388 AFTPSVCKGIAA
-400 YMTPAGM
+400 YLAPAGM
-407 AADGW
+407 AADDW
-412 WIAGGGWK
+412 WVVGGGLK
-420 DSQDANYIDD
+420 DTTDPGKMDEPFIKFVRDMISDAGED
-430 PYMKFI
+430 PGI
-436 NETLESDGLDQT
+436 SLTGDGACRGLEFTEAFRIAD
-448 VSLYGV
+448 
-454 GFGDYGWSY
+454 
-463 NEVLRVAAELP
+463 ALP
-474 GGLSRTNFI
+474 GGMSRTNLM
-483 LALRTFSGKHPK
+483 LALRNFKIYNPCVM
-495 LLDGIEFG
+495 DGIQTELNG
-503 AWGAS
+503 NADA
-508 DGYFVEGSDFSQFDA
+508 YYIEGSDFSQFDA
-523 TNQAWVQVGDLV
+523 EQQTWNQIGDVV
-535 DANGLSPNCRW
+535 DANGGTPNCRW
-546 DKDNGGC
+546 DKANGGC

>member
-1 MGLRRNLLRLLAL
+1 MGIRRNLLRLLAV
-14 LFAFALVAAA
+14 LFAFAMVAAA

-35 SSSESATATADDH
+35 SSSESSSATAEDH
-48 GDDDDHDHEEEEDT
+48 GDDDHGEEEEDT

-77 EGGDDAAEEEEES
+77 EGSDDAAEEEAS
-90 DCPKD
+90 DCPQD
-95 RSTIEGIFAEA
+95 RSTVEGIFAEA

-115 MITEKMEA
+115 MITAKMEA

-137 TGMEIDLNECPAD
+137 AGMKVDLNECPAD
-150 WSNTHGLSDD
+150 WDDKAGLTDD
-160 AMRFGQTTV
+160 QIRFGQTTV

-221 ELIESSNVHL
+221 ELIESANVHL

-246 INDECI
+246 INEECI

-258 SGHPAWGDPEIH
+258 SGHPAWGDPELH

-284 MLWGTWIK
+284 VLWGTWIK
-292 VNLADQLPVT
+292 VNLADDLPVK

-313 LAYEM
+313 LAYEL
-318 GFEAYVEQNP
+318 GFEAYAEGNP

-354 AFDPDVFISM
+354 AFEPDVFISM

-379 SGLLDSVSA
+379 SGLLDEVSA
-388 AFTPSVCVGIAA
+388 AFTPSVCYGIAA
-400 YMTPAGM
+400 YMAPAGM

-420 DSQDANYIDD
+420 DSQDANYVDE
-430 PYMKFI
+430 PYMGFL
-436 NETLESDGLDQT
+436 NETLSADGLDQT
-448 VSLYGV
+448 VSLYGT
-454 GFGDYGWSY
+454 GFGDYGWAY
-463 NEVLRVAAELP
+463 NEVLRVAAALP
-474 GGLSRTNFI
+474 GGLTRTNFI

>member
-1 MGLRRNLLRLLAL
+1 MEIRRNLLRLLAL

-77 EGGDDAAEEEEES
+77 EGGDDDAAEEEES
-90 DCPKD
+90 DCPQD
-95 RSTIEGIFAEA
+95 RSTLEGIFAEA

-160 AMRFGQTTV
+160 TMRFGQTTV

-194 DVLSGRDIEFII
+194 DVLSGRDIEFIV

-221 ELIESSNVHL
+221 ELIEYGNVLL

-258 SGHPAWGDPEIH
+258 SGHPAWGDPELH

-284 MLWGTWIK
+284 VLWGTWIK
-292 VNLADQLPVT
+292 VNLADKLPVK

-379 SGLLDSVSA
+379 SGLYDRLDA
-388 AFTPSVCVGIAA
+388 AFTPSVCKGIAA
-400 YMTPAGM
+400 YLAPAGM
-407 AADGW
+407 AADDW
-412 WIAGGGWK
+412 WVVGGGRIDTTDPGK
-420 DSQDANYIDD
+420 IDLPFIKFARDLISDAGED
-430 PYMKFI
+430 PGI
-436 NETLESDGLDQT
+436 SLTGEGVCRGLDFT
-448 VSLYGV
+448 EA
-454 GFGDYGWSY
+454 FRIAD
-463 NEVLRVAAELP
+463 ALP
-474 GGLSRTNFI
+474 GGMSRTNLM
-483 LALRTFSGKHPK
+483 LALRNFKIYHPG
-495 LLDGIEFG
+495 LLDGLVTELKG
-503 AWGAS
+503 NS
-508 DGYFVEGSDFSQFDA
+508 DAYFVEGSEYSQFDA
-523 TNQAWVQVGDLV
+523 ENQTWVMVGDVV
-535 DANGLSPNCRW
+535 DANGGTPNCRW
-546 DKDNGGC
+546 DKANGGC

>member
-1 MGLRRNLLRLLAL
+1 MGIRRNLLRLLAV
-14 LFAFALVAAA
+14 LFAFAMVAAA

-35 SSSESATATADDH
+35 SSSQSASATAEDH
-48 GDDDDHDHEEEEDT
+48 GDDHGEEEDT

-77 EGGDDAAEEEEES
+77 ESDDAGDAAEEAS
-90 DCPKD
+90 DCTQD
-95 RSTIEGIFAEA
+95 RSSIEGIMAEA

-115 MITEKMEA
+115 MITAKMDA

-137 TGMEIDLNECPAD
+137 SGMEIDLNECPAD
-150 WSNTHGLSDD
+150 WDDKAGLTDD
-160 AMRFGQTTV
+160 QLRFGQTTV

-183 MQIWFDYIDSL
+183 MQIYFDYVNSL

-221 ELIESSNVHL
+221 ELIESANVHL

-246 INDECI
+246 INAECI

-270 PWTTSYQMSYSTEA
+270 PWTTSRQMSYSTEA

-292 VNLADQLPVT
+292 VNLADQLPVS

-318 GFEAYVEQNP
+318 GFEAYAEQNP
-328 DVVAEYLP
+328 DVVEEYLP

-372 AIQEVEA
+372 AIQEVES
-379 SGLLDSVSA
+379 SGLLDRIEA
-388 AFTPSVCVGIAA
+388 AFTPSVCKGIAA
-400 YMTPAGM
+400 YLAPAGM
-407 AADGW
+407 AADDW
-412 WIAGGGWK
+412 WVVGGGLK
-420 DSQDANYIDD
+420 DTTDPGKMDEPFIKFVRDMISDAGED
-430 PYMKFI
+430 PGI
-436 NETLESDGLDQT
+436 SLTGDGACRGLEFTEAFRIAD
-448 VSLYGV
+448 
-454 GFGDYGWSY
+454 
-463 NEVLRVAAELP
+463 ALP
-474 GGLSRTNFI
+474 GGMSRTNLM
-483 LALRTFSGKHPK
+483 LALRNFKIYNPCVM
-495 LLDGIEFG
+495 DGIQTELNG
-503 AWGAS
+503 NADA
-508 DGYFVEGSDFSQFDA
+508 YYIEGSDFSQFDA
-523 TNQAWVQVGDLV
+523 EQQTWNQIGDVV
-535 DANGLSPNCRW
+535 DANGGTPNCRW
-546 DKDNGGC
+546 DKANGGC

>member
-1 MGLRRNLLRLLAL
+1 MGIRRNLLRLLAV
-14 LFAFALVAAA
+14 LFAFAMVAAA

-35 SSSESATATADDH
+35 SSSESASATAEDH
-48 GDDDDHDHEEEEDT
+48 GDDHGEEEDT

-77 EGGDDAAEEEEES
+77 DSDDAGDAAEEAS
-90 DCPKD
+90 DCPQD
-95 RSTIEGIFAEA
+95 RSTVEGIFAEA

-115 MITEKMEA
+115 MITAKMDA

-137 TGMEIDLNECPAD
+137 EGMEVDLNACPAD
-150 WSNTHGLSDD
+150 WDNKAGLTDD
-160 AMRFGQTTV
+160 QIRFGQTTV

-183 MQIWFDYIDSL
+183 MQIWFDYVDSL

-221 ELIESSNVHL
+221 ELIESANVHL

-246 INDECI
+246 INEECI

-258 SGHPAWGDPEIH
+258 SGHPAWGDPELH

-284 MLWGTWIK
+284 VLWGTWIK
-292 VNLADQLPVT
+292 VNLADDLPVK

-318 GFEAYVEQNP
+318 GFEAYAEQNP

-372 AIQEVEA
+372 AIQEVES
-379 SGLLDSVSA
+379 SGLLDRIEA
-388 AFTPSVCVGIAA
+388 AFTPSVCKGIAA
-400 YMTPAGM
+400 YLAPAGM
-407 AADGW
+407 AADDW
-412 WIAGGGWK
+412 WVVGGGLK
-420 DSQDANYIDD
+420 DTTDPGKMDEPFIKFVRDMISDAGED
-430 PYMKFI
+430 PGI
-436 NETLESDGLDQT
+436 SLTGDGACRGLEFTEAFRIAD
-448 VSLYGV
+448 
-454 GFGDYGWSY
+454 
-463 NEVLRVAAELP
+463 ALP
-474 GGLSRTNFI
+474 GGMSRTNLM
-483 LALRTFSGKHPK
+483 LALRNFKIYNPCVM
-495 LLDGIEFG
+495 DGIQTELNG
-503 AWGAS
+503 NADA
-508 DGYFVEGSDFSQFDA
+508 YYIEGSDFSQFDA
-523 TNQAWVQVGDLV
+523 EQQTWNQIGDVV
-535 DANGLSPNCRW
+535 DANGGTPNCRW
-546 DKDNGGC
+546 DKANGGC

>member
-1 MGLRRNLLRLLAL
+1 MGIRRNLLRLLAV
-14 LFAFALVAAA
+14 LFAFAMVAAA

-35 SSSESATATADDH
+35 SSSESASATAEDH
-48 GDDDDHDHEEEEDT
+48 GDDHSEEEEDT

-77 EGGDDAAEEEEES
+77 ESDDAGDAAEEAS
-90 DCPKD
+90 DCTQD
-95 RSTIEGIFAEA
+95 RSSIEGIMAEA

-115 MITEKMEA
+115 MITAKMDA

-137 TGMEIDLNECPAD
+137 EGMEVDLNACPAD
-150 WSNTHGLSDD
+150 WDNKAGLTDD
-160 AMRFGQTTV
+160 QIRFGQTTV

-183 MQIWFDYIDSL
+183 MQIYFDYVNSL

-221 ELIESSNVHL
+221 ELIESANVHL

-246 INDECI
+246 INAECI

-258 SGHPAWGDPEIH
+258 SGHPAWGDPELH

-284 MLWGTWIK
+284 VLWGTWIK
-292 VNLADQLPVT
+292 VNLADQLPVS

-318 GFEAYVEQNP
+318 GFEAYAEQNP
-328 DVVAEYLP
+328 DVVEEYLP

-379 SGLLDSVSA
+379 SGLYDRLSA
-388 AFTPSVCVGIAA
+388 AFTPSVCKGIAA
-400 YMTPAGM
+400 YLAPAGM
-407 AADGW
+407 AADDW
-412 WIAGGGWK
+412 WVVGGGLK
-420 DSQDANYIDD
+420 DTTDPGKMDEPFIKFVRDMISDAGED
-430 PYMKFI
+430 PGI
-436 NETLESDGLDQT
+436 SLTGDGACRGLEFTEAFRIAD
-448 VSLYGV
+448 
-454 GFGDYGWSY
+454 
-463 NEVLRVAAELP
+463 ALP
-474 GGLSRTNFI
+474 GGMSRTNLM
-483 LALRTFSGKHPK
+483 LALRNFKIYNPCVM
-495 LLDGIEFG
+495 DGIQTELNG
-503 AWGAS
+503 NADA
-508 DGYFVEGSDFSQFDA
+508 YYIEGSDFSQFDA
-523 TNQAWVQVGDLV
+523 EQQTWNQIGDVV
-535 DANGLSPNCRW
+535 DANGGTPNCRW
-546 DKDNGGC
+546 DKANGGC

>member
-1 MGLRRNLLRLLAL
+1 MEIRRNLLRLLAV
-14 LFAFALVAAA
+14 LFAFAMVAAA

-35 SSSESATATADDH
+35 SSSESASATAEDH
-48 GDDDDHDHEEEEDT
+48 GDDHGEEEDT

-77 EGGDDAAEEEEES
+77 ESDDAGDAAEEAS
-90 DCPKD
+90 DCTQD
-95 RSTIEGIFAEA
+95 RSSIEGIMAEA

-115 MITEKMEA
+115 MITAKMDA

-137 TGMEIDLNECPAD
+137 SGMEIDLNECPAD
-150 WSNTHGLSDD
+150 WDDKAGLTDD
-160 AMRFGQTTV
+160 QLRFGQTTV

-183 MQIWFDYIDSL
+183 MQIYFDYVNSL

-221 ELIESSNVHL
+221 ELIESANVHL

-246 INDECI
+246 INEECI

-258 SGHPAWGDPEIH
+258 SGHPAWGDPELH

-284 MLWGTWIK
+284 VLWGTWIK
-292 VNLADQLPVT
+292 VNLADDLPVK

-318 GFEAYVEQNP
+318 GFEAYAEQNP

-379 SGLLDSVSA
+379 SGLYDRLSA
-388 AFTPSVCVGIAA
+388 AFTPSVCKGIAA
-400 YMTPAGM
+400 YLAPAGM
-407 AADGW
+407 AADDW
-412 WIAGGGWK
+412 WVVGGGLK
-420 DSQDANYIDD
+420 DTTDPGKMDEPFIKFVRDMISDAGED
-430 PYMKFI
+430 PGI
-436 NETLESDGLDQT
+436 SLTGDGACRGLEFTEAFRIAD
-448 VSLYGV
+448 
-454 GFGDYGWSY
+454 
-463 NEVLRVAAELP
+463 ALP
-474 GGLSRTNFI
+474 GGMSRTNLM
-483 LALRTFSGKHPK
+483 LALRNFKIYNPCVM
-495 LLDGIEFG
+495 DGIQTELNG
-503 AWGAS
+503 NADA
-508 DGYFVEGSDFSQFDA
+508 YYIEGSDFSQFDA
-523 TNQAWVQVGDLV
+523 EQQTWNQIGDVV
-535 DANGLSPNCRW
+535 DANGGTPNCRW
-546 DKDNGGC
+546 DKANGGC

>member
-1 MGLRRNLLRLLAL
+1 MEIRRNLLRLLAL

-90 DCPKD
+90 DCPQD
-95 RSTIEGIFAEA
+95 RSTLEGIFAEA

-137 TGMEIDLNECPAD
+137 TGMDIDLNECPAD
-150 WSNTHGLSDD
+150 WSDTAGLTDD
-160 AMRFGQTTV
+160 QMRFGQTTV
-169 QSGNLAAYGNLSLG
+169 QSGNLAAYGNLSVG
-183 MQIWFDYIDSL
+183 MQIYFDYVNSL
-194 DVLSGRDIEFII
+194 DVLSGRDIEFIV

-221 ELIESSNVHL
+221 ELIESGNVLL

-379 SGLLDSVSA
+379 SGLYDRLDA
-388 AFTPSVCVGIAA
+388 AFTPSVCKGIAA
-400 YMTPAGM
+400 YLAPAGM
-407 AADGW
+407 AADDW
-412 WIAGGGWK
+412 WVVGGGRIDTTDPGK
-420 DSQDANYIDD
+420 IDLPFIKFARDLISDAGED
-430 PYMKFI
+430 PGI
-436 NETLESDGLDQT
+436 SLTGEGVCRGLDFT
-448 VSLYGV
+448 EA
-454 GFGDYGWSY
+454 FRIAD
-463 NEVLRVAAELP
+463 ALP
-474 GGLSRTNFI
+474 GGMSRTNLM
-483 LALRTFSGKHPK
+483 LALRNFKVYNPCIM
-495 LLDGIEFG
+495 DGIQTELKG
-503 AWGAS
+503 NS
-508 DGYFVEGSDFSQFDA
+508 DAYFIEGSDFSQFDA
-523 TNQAWVQVGDLV
+523 EAQSWNIIGEVV
-535 DANGLSPNCRW
+535 DANGGTPNCRW
-546 DKDNGGC
+546 DKANGGC

>member
-1 MGLRRNLLRLLAL
+1 MEIRRNLLRLLAV
-14 LFAFALVAAA
+14 LFAFAMVAAA

-35 SSSESATATADDH
+35 SSSESASATAEDH
-48 GDDDDHDHEEEEDT
+48 GDDHGEEEDT

-77 EGGDDAAEEEEES
+77 ESDDAGDAAEEAS
-90 DCPKD
+90 DCTQD
-95 RSTIEGIFAEA
+95 RSSIEGIMAEA

-115 MITEKMEA
+115 MITAKMDA

-137 TGMEIDLNECPAD
+137 SGMEIDLNECPAD
-150 WSNTHGLSDD
+150 WDDKAGLTDD
-160 AMRFGQTTV
+160 QLRFGQTTV

-183 MQIWFDYIDSL
+183 MQIWFDYVDSL

-221 ELIESSNVHL
+221 ELIESANVHL

-246 INDECI
+246 INEECI

-258 SGHPAWGDPEIH
+258 SGHPAWGDPELH

-284 MLWGTWIK
+284 VLWGTWIK
-292 VNLADQLPVT
+292 VNLADDLPVK

-318 GFEAYVEQNP
+318 GFEAYAEQNP

-379 SGLLDSVSA
+379 SGLYDRLSA
-388 AFTPSVCVGIAA
+388 AFTPSVCKGIAA
-400 YMTPAGM
+400 YLAPAGM
-407 AADGW
+407 AADDW
-412 WIAGGGWK
+412 WVVGGGLK
-420 DSQDANYIDD
+420 DTTDPGKMDEPFIKFVRDMISDAGED
-430 PYMKFI
+430 PGI
-436 NETLESDGLDQT
+436 SLTGDGACRGLEFTEAFRIAD
-448 VSLYGV
+448 
-454 GFGDYGWSY
+454 
-463 NEVLRVAAELP
+463 ALP
-474 GGLSRTNFI
+474 GGMSRTNLM
-483 LALRTFSGKHPK
+483 LALRNFKIYNPCVM
-495 LLDGIEFG
+495 DGIQTELNG
-503 AWGAS
+503 NADA
-508 DGYFVEGSDFSQFDA
+508 YYIEGSDFSQFDA
-523 TNQAWVQVGDLV
+523 EQQTWNQIGDVV
-535 DANGLSPNCRW
+535 DANGGTPNCRW
-546 DKDNGGC
+546 DKANGGC